1 MTNEQSKRMEILA
14 RLDELD
20 QLQETTTDSATLE
33 TIKARKKALRTALES
48 ILNA

>member
-20 QLQETTTDSATLE
+20 QLQETMTDSATLE
-33 TIKARKKALRTALES
+33 AIKARKKALREALER